1 MEIIKLNVK
10 GHYFYCPDLQIENYD
25 KHLNKKKLLAEC
37 AICKRSILEASYET
51 ITNNRSIAQETEVSI
66 GKCGHMFH
74 SDCISAWLKTNN
86 TCPIDKVEWRNLRVA
101 DTTTKLILNEEKQSF
116 GKIYNK
122 FNKHNFDHKK

>member
-1 MEIIKLNVK
+1 
-10 GHYFYCPDLQIENYD
+10 
-25 KHLNKKKLLAEC
+25 
-37 AICKRSILEASYET
+37 
-51 ITNNRSIAQETEVSI
+51 
-66 GKCGHMFH
+66 MFH

-122 FNKHNFDHKK
+122 FNKHNFDHKKYEQKIQPIKEMHKNGAAGNPYGN